1 MDIEYENGSV
11 TNKETDIELT
21 DGKDKDA
28 EQQEEEA
35 KYDV

>member
-1 MDIEYENGSV
+1 MDYENGAI
-11 TNKETDIELT
+11 TTEETDIELT
-21 DGKDKDA
+21 DGKDENA